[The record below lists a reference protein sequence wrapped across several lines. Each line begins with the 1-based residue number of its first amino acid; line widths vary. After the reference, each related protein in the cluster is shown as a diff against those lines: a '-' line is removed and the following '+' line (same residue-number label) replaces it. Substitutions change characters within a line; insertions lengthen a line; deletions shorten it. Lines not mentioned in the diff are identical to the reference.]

1 MPTVDKFWLVAN
13 ADDNG
18 SSNSLSYNFDVRDH
32 EGFNDNVSFQF
43 EGSSTGYATVT
54 PGYSGKSDERTGT
67 LYRSVMDPEPDDHL
81 HFL

>member
-1 MPTVDKFWLVAN
+1 MAARHSRFVPTVDEFWLVAN

-18 SSNSLSYNFDVRDH
+18 SSNSLSYNFDVRDY

-54 PGYSGKSDERTGT
+54 PGYSGKSMSELVRYTG
-67 LYRSVMDPEPDDHL
+67 V
-81 HFL
+81 